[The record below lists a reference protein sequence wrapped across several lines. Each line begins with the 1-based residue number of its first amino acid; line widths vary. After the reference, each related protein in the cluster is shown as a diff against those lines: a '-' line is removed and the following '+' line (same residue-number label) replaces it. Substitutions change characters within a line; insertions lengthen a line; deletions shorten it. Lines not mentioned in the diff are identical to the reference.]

1 MSLFDETVPLYQEP
15 GYQEPPYQEPGYQEP
30 PYQEPGYQEPP
41 YQEPGYQEP
50 PYQSRGYQET
60 LYQAPSGEEPSYRT
74 NPVYPSYE
82 KPVAAQQGREKKKK
96 KGGASTVLI
105 LVLSIVAVALT
116 CALVVL
122 CIHTFGG
129 KKPDEEKV
137 AEREERASTDY
148 EESSEETESETAL
161 RETESLPPSVETV
174 PPSSAP
180 QTFPLPETVEAVS
193 EYILPNSNST
203 YLTEADLA
211 TLTKEELRLA
221 RNEIY
226 ARHGRKF
233 KDSGLNDYF
242 MGKSWY
248 TPLVEADRFNENVF
262 NDYEAANRKLIAD
275 YEKKM
280 GY

>member
-1 MSLFDETVPLYQEP
+1 MFCEECGKQIPDDARFCENCGAPVSFVEEP
-15 GYQEPPYQEPGYQEP
+15 EPPYQEP
-30 PYQEPGYQEPP
+30 
-41 YQEPGYQEP
+41 
-50 PYQSRGYQET
+50 
-60 LYQAPSGEEPSYRT
+60 LYQAPPSREPSYRV

-82 KPVAAQQGREKKKK
+82 NPVSGQQVPEKKK

-105 LVLSIVAVALT
+105 IVLSVVAVALT
-116 CALVVL
+116 CAVVVL

-129 KKPDEEKV
+129 KKPDGEKV
-137 AEREERASTDY
+137 AGKEEENSTAY
-148 EESSEETESETAL
+148 EESAEEIESETGR
-161 RETESLPPSVETV
+161 REPESMPPSVETAPSFSV
-174 PPSSAP
+174 PPTSSV
-180 QTFPLPETVEAVS
+180 PETMEVVS
-193 EYILPNSNST
+193 EYILPNSNSA

-211 TLTKEELRLA
+211 ALTKEELRLA

-248 TPLVEADRFNENVF
+248 TPLIEADRFNESVF